1 MHKPKAASSAT
12 AALQEKDRRW
22 LHPWDRP
29 NLIDDNARTVFHQ
42 ADGHVLSDTDGHD
55 VIDGPGGMWCMNLG
69 HGVEEIADAMAEQA
83 RRLAY
88 SSPWG
93 TANPPSAILAETL
106 AGLAPGDLD
115 RVFFTTGGSTANDSA
130 LRFVAFYNNVLGRPE
145 KKLIVSRQNAYHGST
160 LLTASVSGKER
171 DKSHLDTLSDQVIFL
186 SSPNPYRRPKGV
198 SESAFCDM
206 LVEEFR
212 HTVAT
217 VGADRIAAYIAEPV
231 LASGGVIVPPEGY
244 NRRMWEVCRANDI
257 IYISDEVVTAF
268 GRLGHMFA
276 SHAVY
281 GFVPDIITCAKGLT
295 AGYAPLGAAIVS
307 ERLFANLRQVCGDD
321 PGVIFA
327 NGYTY
332 SGHPVACAA
341 ALKTIEILQRDDV
354 LGHVR
359 RVAPRFQARLRT
371 LLDLPLVGD
380 VRGTGLMAAV
390 EATDEKHAP
399 LEKDKEIGEMID
411 TQCQKLGLLVRPIVN
426 LCVLSPP
433 LTVTGDDV
441 DDIVQ
446 RLRRGIELAWE
457 ELVDRGVVTA

>member
-1 MHKPKAASSAT
+1 
-12 AALQEKDRRW
+12 
-22 LHPWDRP
+22 
-29 NLIDDNARTVFHQ
+29 
-42 ADGHVLSDTDGHD
+42 
-55 VIDGPGGMWCMNLG
+55 
-69 HGVEEIADAMAEQA
+69 
-83 RRLAY
+83 
-88 SSPWG
+88 
-93 TANPPSAILAETL
+93 
-106 AGLAPGDLD
+106 
-115 RVFFTTGGSTANDSA
+115 
-130 LRFVAFYNNVLGRPE
+130 
-145 KKLIVSRQNAYHGST
+145 
-160 LLTASVSGKER
+160 
-171 DKSHLDTLSDQVIFL
+171 
-186 SSPNPYRRPKGV
+186 
-198 SESAFCDM
+198 
-206 LVEEFR
+206 
-212 HTVAT
+212 
-217 VGADRIAAYIAEPV
+217 
-231 LASGGVIVPPEGY
+231 
-244 NRRMWEVCRANDI
+244 
-257 IYISDEVVTAF
+257 
-268 GRLGHMFA
+268 
-276 SHAVY
+276 Y